1 MSKVAILDCDFGH
14 GEIESEILNHHGF
27 SVVVGQASNEDESID
42 VGLDCVGLIS
52 QYAPVS
58 ARVADSL
65 PNLKAVVRY
74 GVGLDNV
81 DVEGLRDRGIE
92 VSGVPDYCTM
102 EVADHC
108 LALTLSLLRSIPQ
121 ASELVQSG
129 GWPTPH
135 EIRNLQTLTGKT
147 VGLVGFG
154 RIAQEVAKRF
164 QGFGCSLVG
173 YDPYVS
179 PEVFQTSGVTSVDLP
194 TSLSADI
201 VSLHLPLNT
210 ETRHLINARSVAEM
224 RPGVFLINVSRGGL
238 VDHEAIATALDSGH
252 VAGFAT
258 DVIDPE
264 GPGNPLAL
272 RADVI
277 VTPHVAYF
285 SPESLPRLRSRAA
298 ETMVELLTR
307 QGPR

>member
-14 GEIESEILNHHGF
+14 GEIESEILDHHGY
-27 SVVVGQASNEDESID
+27 SVVVGQASTEDESID
-42 VGLDCVGLIS
+42 VGLDCVGLFS
-52 QYAPVS
+52 QYAPVTT
-58 ARVADSL
+58 RVADAL
-65 PNLKAVVRY
+65 PNLQAVVRY
-74 GVGLDNV
+74 GVGLDNI

-121 ASELVQSG
+121 ASQLVHSG

-135 EIRNLQTLTGKT
+135 EIRNLQTLSGKT

-164 QGFGCSLVG
+164 HGFGCSLVG

-179 PEVFQTSGVTSVDLP
+179 PEVFLSSGVTSVDLP
-194 TSLSADI
+194 TSLGADI
-201 VSLHLPLNT
+201 VSLHLPLT
-210 ETRHLINARSVAEM
+210 DQTRHLINSRSLAEM
-224 RPGVFLINVSRGGL
+224 RPGVFLINVSRGAL
-238 VDHEAIATALDSGH
+238 VDHEAIAEALDSGH

-258 DVIDPE
+258 DVVEPE

-272 RADVI
+272 RSEVI

-298 ETMVELLTR
+298 ETMVALLTR
-307 QGPR
+307 EEPR